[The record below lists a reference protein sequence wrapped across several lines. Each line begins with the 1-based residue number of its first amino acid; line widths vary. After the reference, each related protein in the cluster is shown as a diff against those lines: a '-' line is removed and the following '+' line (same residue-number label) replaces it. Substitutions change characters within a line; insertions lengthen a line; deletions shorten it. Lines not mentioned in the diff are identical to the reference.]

1 MDALQTNS
9 TPDAAVR
16 DAMPV
21 EQPRTKVSVS
31 VWLRENGFALLDN
44 SRPAPS
50 LGDMAGAR
58 LVGTICISVDGSPE
72 IILREPLP
80 ENMRAVFVRSFLT
93 YTSRMAWTMQPD
105 LRMN

>member
-9 TPDAAVR
+9 IPAAAQDAT
-16 DAMPV
+16 PV

-31 VWLRENGFALLDN
+31 VFIRENGFCLLDN
-44 SRPAPS
+44 SRPGPS
-50 LGDMAGAR
+50 PEDMTGTR

-72 IILREPLP
+72 ITLREPLP

-105 LRMN
+105 LQLN